1 MTADVHCAV
10 MAVVSTMDN
19 HDVAEYGVRGALS
32 LDVGAEGALADSK
45 ALHCLRER
53 AFSSSTRATARARS

>member
-1 MTADVHCAV
+1 MV
-10 MAVVSTMDN
+10 MAVVSTINN

-53 AFSSSTRATARARS
+53 ESVLIEYTCHGACA